1 MAAGSE
7 DRGSENSRR
16 RDGLARILIHKKKA
30 FSTIRNQVLDLNSL
44 MYHKNVD
51 IYAPRIMTN
60 LKIDSFENREGNIRK
75 GIKWVKTGTVF
86 GALSSL

>member
-1 MAAGSE
+1 
-7 DRGSENSRR
+7 
-16 RDGLARILIHKKKA
+16 
-30 FSTIRNQVLDLNSL
+30 